1 MDYPLQQVRTR
12 EEYEILLRG
21 TPPPLPTAADKER
34 DFQRILSEFKDVIK
48 EYKTANGHWLYG
60 SMLNMKQQFIIGDM
74 QRESAPLENKPVN
87 IAMTCSIEPTN
98 ITITH
103 GFRSTKYI
111 PIPLAK
117 YTLVKR
123 PVVINQQRS
132 QDYPAALSGPPS
144 RYGDTSKDKVV
155 YSNNFDEQG
164 KTVVTLPACEAG
176 YQYHLLVNTNITDK
190 DRDALYAAYQETID
204 KYAAWLTTT
213 WNTQQRAAWQAYLQN
228 GGLSLAETANAFLDG
243 MVSQLKQLYDTIKQV
258 WLWLSDVDKYAA
270 KLADFIGPE
279 GIEKLKALPGKGAKA
294 LGDTL
299 TLLSDEIL
307 VFILI
312 DALYCYFQLLTP
324 QQIVNFVADAFGS
337 LLVMIVLY
345 LVLPPGMGQMVLT
358 GVDNIS
364 IMVPA

>member
-1 MDYPLQQVRTR
+1 MDYPFQQVRTQ
-12 EEYEILLRG
+12 EEYNRLLRG
-21 TPPPLPTAADKER
+21 TPPPPPTPADKER

-48 EYKTANGHWLYG
+48 DYKTANGHWLYG
-60 SMLNMKQQFIIGDM
+60 SMLNMKQQFTIGDM

-87 IAMTCSIEPTN
+87 IAMSCGIEPTN

-103 GFRSTKYI
+103 GFRSTRYI
-111 PIPLAK
+111 PIPQAK

-123 PVVINQQRS
+123 PVITQQRYNN
-132 QDYPAALSGPPS
+132 YPLAGTAPPS
-144 RYGDTSKDKVV
+144 RYGDTHKDNVV
-155 YSNNFDEQG
+155 YSDKFDAQG
-164 KTVVTLPACEAG
+164 KAVVTIPPCEAG
-176 YQYHLLVNTNITDK
+176 YQYHLLVNTHITDE

-204 KYAAWLTTT
+204 KYATWLTNT
-213 WNTQQRAAWQAYLQN
+213 WNTQQRGAWQAYLQN
-228 GGLSLAETANAFLDG
+228 GGLSLTETANAFLDG
-243 MVSQLKQLYDTIKQV
+243 MVSQIKQLYDTIKQV

-270 KLADFIGPE
+270 KLAEFIGPE
-279 GIEKLKALPGKGAKA
+279 GIEKLKALPGKSAEA
-294 LGDTL
+294 LGDAL

-337 LLVMIVLY
+337 LLVMVVLY
-345 LVLPPGMGQMVLT
+345 LILPPGMGQMVLT

-364 IMVPA
+364 IMVPAS

>member
-1 MDYPLQQVRTR
+1 MYYHQGRARTLEDHIR
-12 EEYEILLRG
+12 ALEG
-21 TPPPLPTAADKER
+21 KPPPQPTPADKER
-34 DFQRILSEFKDVIK
+34 DFDRILSEFKNVIAD
-48 EYKTANGHWLYG
+48 YKTANGHWLYG

-155 YSNNFDEQG
+155 SQNNFDAQG
-164 KTVVTLPACEAG
+164 KAVVTIPSCEAG
-176 YQYHLLVNTNITDK
+176 YQYHLLVNTDITDK

-270 KLADFIGPE
+270 KLAEFISPE

-364 IMVPA
+364 IIVPA